1 VAGSRSDGQDS
12 KTKVVESAIAIA
24 LPLEYFDFVVLTF
37 GELWDAVLEHQRL
50 IDGVLLPRRRSALL
64 SQVIP

>member
-1 VAGSRSDGQDS
+1 
-12 KTKVVESAIAIA
+12 VVENAIAIA

-37 GELWDAVLEHQRL
+37 GELWDAVLEHQRQ